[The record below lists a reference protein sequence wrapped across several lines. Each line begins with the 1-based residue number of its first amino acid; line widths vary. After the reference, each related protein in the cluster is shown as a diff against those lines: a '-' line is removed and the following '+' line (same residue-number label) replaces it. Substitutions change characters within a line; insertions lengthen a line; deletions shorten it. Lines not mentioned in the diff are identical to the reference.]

1 MVTTNYDRYKDR
13 REEYSPPYHYGMSWI
28 IITNNKQP
36 NMKFDTKVDP
46 TEDKIIDSHHREEE
60 LTTRIIESFQI
71 DSQREECHNK
81 FYHLHKFQF
90 QRNSSCW
97 VLSRYFILSTG
108 AVLLTY
114 YCPQTNQSTYLE
126 VWISYILIWI
136 SLLILHK
143 SNPGYLEGD
152 ALIHICNED
161 GMTLLGYE
169 TKSLEQSEIHPPS
182 PPFSQSLDN
191 NSGPVF
197 QGTRRKHCQPCNM
210 APPLRSHHCRVCD
223 KCVATFDHHCHFI
236 GTCIGER
243 NHCRF
248 WIFLTFQT
256 IGFICCSSI
265 VMSSSMTWTAAIF
278 HPEIIYQSILLI
290 VSQLYIGILT
300 GISFLM
306 WILHTFLACSNKTT
320 FECGKGPERIDYLK
334 GTRCTDAP
342 FSRGCIF
349 NLRQF
354 CWSRNKTP
362 WLPIVWHAPGK
373 IIRDSDD
380 IWEHPWENKYW
391 TCC

>member
-1 MVTTNYDRYKDR
+1 MENDSN
-13 REEYSPPYHYGMSWI
+13 EEHVQ
-28 IITNNKQP
+28 K
-36 NMKFDTKVDP
+36 
-46 TEDKIIDSHHREEE
+46 KISDSHSHEKEFHAK
-60 LTTRIIESFQI
+60 IIESFEI
-71 DSQREECHNK
+71 DNQRERKTH
-81 FYHLHKFQF
+81 HD
-90 QRNSSCW
+90 SSCR

-114 YCPQTNQSTYLE
+114 YCPQTDQHTYLE
-126 VWISYILIWI
+126 VWISYILIWV

-169 TKSLEQSEIHPPS
+169 TQTLERSETILPFNQIQDLS
-182 PPFSQSLDN
+182 PPFSQALDS
-191 NSGPVF
+191 NSDTVF

-210 APPLRSHHCRVCD
+210 APPLRSHHCRFCD

-248 WIFLTFQT
+248 WIFLTLQT
-256 IGFICCSSI
+256 IGFICCSSK
-265 VMSSSMTWTAAIF
+265 VTSSSMTWTEAIF
-278 HPEIIYQSILLI
+278 HPKILYQSILLL
-290 VSQLYIGILT
+290 VSQLYICILT
-300 GISFLM
+300 GISVLM
-306 WILHTFLACSNKTT
+306 WSLHTYLACSNKTT
-320 FECGKGPERIDYLK
+320 FECGKGPERIDYLR
-334 GTRCTDAP
+334 GTRYTDAP
-342 FSRGCIF
+342 FSRGCFF

-354 CWSRNKTP
+354 CWKRNKTP
-362 WLPIVWHAPGK
+362 WLPIVWQAPGK